1 MIFFI
6 VAVVI
11 IGILIVGIAFIQSRK
26 MNKKGMFRDI
36 LLGYLVPT
44 LLYIGFI
51 EFVVVPDKG
60 AQLAASLYP
69 LFIVCWITPVSL
81 LINRRIKKYNT

>member
-1 MIFFI
+1 MIFFMGA
-6 VAVVI
+6 AVT
-11 IGILIVGIAFIQSRK
+11 IGLLTVGIAFMQSRK

-36 LLGYLVPT
+36 LLGYLIPS
-44 LLYIGFI
+44 LLYIGYI
-51 EFVVVPDKG
+51 EFIVVPDKG
-60 AQLAASLYP
+60 AQHAASLYP